1 MKKILIFTLLMIG
14 CGVAMQAQTRR
25 ALRINEVM
33 VLNDSSL
40 VDDYGHHA
48 AWIEIFNSNFAP
60 IDIAKV
66 YITDDL
72 ENPTKYAIPLGDKA
86 TVIKKRQMAV
96 FWADNTPEK
105 GTFHTNLM
113 LTPGKKNFIAIFDA
127 DGKTLID
134 SVTVPATL
142 KANQSYARKTDGFGN
157 WSIRTN
163 TKDSF
168 VSPNANNVLITSNS
182 KVDFFNKYDVN
193 GFSLTILAMG
203 IVFSALL
210 TLCICFY
217 FISKIGES
225 VQHRNKVKTSKT
237 KNTET
242 TKMER
247 RHDSG
252 EEIAAIVMALHEH
265 LNVHDRESTILTLN
279 RVKKAYSPWNSKIY
293 NMRQIPFRKV
303 W

>member
-1 MKKILIFTLLMIG
+1 MKKILILTLLMLG
-14 CGVAMQAQTRR
+14 CGVAMQAQSRR

-33 VLNDSSL
+33 VLNDSSV
-40 VDDYGHHA
+40 VDDYGCHR

-72 ENPTKYAIPLGDKA
+72 SNPTKYAIPLGDKA

-96 FWADNTPEK
+96 FWADQEPEK
-105 GTFHTNLM
+105 GTFHTNLR
-113 LTPGKKNFIAIFDA
+113 LIPGQENFIAIFDA

-134 SVTVPATL
+134 SVTVPASL
-142 KANQSYARKTDGFGN
+142 LANQSYARSSDGFGEWGVRKN
-157 WSIRTN
+157 S
-163 TKDSF
+163 KGSF
-168 VSPNANNVLITSNS
+168 VTPNANNVLVTSNA
-182 KVDFFNKYDVN
+182 KVDFFSKYDVN
-193 GFSLTILAMG
+193 GLSLTVLAMG

-210 TLCICFY
+210 LLCICFY
-217 FISKIGES
+217 FISKIGEA

-237 KNTET
+237 KHTEKK
-242 TKMER
+242 KMER

-265 LNVHDRESTILTLN
+265 LNVHDRESAILTLN

>member
-1 MKKILIFTLLMIG
+1 MKKILILTLLMIG
-14 CGVAMQAQTRR
+14 CGVTLQAQTRR

-40 VDDYGHHA
+40 VDDYGQHA

-66 YITDDL
+66 YITDDPA
-72 ENPTKYAIPLGDKA
+72 NPTKYPIPLGDKA
-86 TVIKKRQMAV
+86 TNIKKRQMAI
-96 FWADNTPEK
+96 FWADNMPEK
-105 GTFHTNLM
+105 GTFHTNLQ
-113 LTPGKKNFIAIFDA
+113 LIPGKENFIAIYDT

-134 SVTVPATL
+134 SVTIPASL
-142 KANQSYARKTDGFGN
+142 QPNQSYARKTDGFGD
-157 WSIRTN
+157 WTIR
-163 TKDSF
+163 KGSKESF
-168 VSPNANNVLITSNS
+168 VTPNANNVLVTSNS
-182 KVDFFNKYDVN
+182 KVDFFDENDKN

-210 TLCICFY
+210 LLCICFY
-217 FISKIGES
+217 IISKIGES
-225 VQHRNKVKTSKT
+225 VLHRNKVKTTNT
-237 KNTET
+237 KNTENK
-242 TKMER
+242 KMER